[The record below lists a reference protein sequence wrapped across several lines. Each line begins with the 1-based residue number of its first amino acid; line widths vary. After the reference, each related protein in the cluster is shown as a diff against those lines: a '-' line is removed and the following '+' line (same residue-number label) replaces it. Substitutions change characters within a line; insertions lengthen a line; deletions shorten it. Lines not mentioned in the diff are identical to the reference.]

1 MYPFTLSHCLYR
13 YGIRVNAILPGFI
26 ETPMINVVPEKVVER
41 MKVLIPQGRL
51 GKPEGKFCAKKKKKK
66 S

>member
-1 MYPFTLSHCLYR
+1 MT
-13 YGIRVNAILPGFI
+13 
-26 ETPMINVVPEKVVER
+26 NVVPEKVVER